1 MVRELG
7 ELPSLPPP
15 MTRVR
20 KFNGGPEAGDIVAR
34 WRLLEPLGAGGMA
47 TVWRAEAV
55 DGGAIVALKV
65 LHQTRIT
72 TEETR
77 RMRREFLT
85 LQRLTHPHIVG
96 VVDAGQQDGF
106 PWIALSYVRGVD
118 LGRLL
123 DQWGVAEPL
132 DRFANVERITRQLCS
147 ALGYV
152 HEHGIVHRDLKPANV
167 IIDESGGAWL
177 TDFGVVKDVESFQ
190 TNLTV
195 AGRLVGTVAF
205 MAPEQI
211 TGDPV
216 DHRADLYGLGA
227 LLYAMLTGRR
237 PVVADT
243 IAGYLARQLAEMPK
257 SPIEL
262 DPRVPP
268 RLDRLCMRLL
278 QKDPRHRFAS
288 AAEALAALDAPEGTV
303 ELPMHGRDEVL
314 GRFNERLATL
324 AAGVGGAVA
333 IIGPSG
339 SGRTRLLREVG
350 VRAAALGL
358 SVSPPGPAEAAQ
370 VLLVD
375 DADALSL
382 AEQGRLGDRMATALT
397 EAPALLVLAVP
408 GPMATTLQELTD
420 SVPVEEIELTP
431 LDREGVRTLLRDRGV
446 SGGLGAALARRLH
459 VELGGWPG
467 NVVDQLDTLVTEGWL
482 SRAPD
487 GSVRAVRSVDQLR
500 LEPLPL
506 PAGERE
512 RASAIRLRFT
522 PATCRLLDAA
532 AVVAM
537 PASLAVLAAVANT
550 GDGSRELEALVSAG
564 ILHVQTEGLQELVDL
579 RSPRFGQAIRELL
592 PEATRRALHR
602 GAAAALRER
611 YGRAGGAVAEL
622 IALHL
627 ERAGAPTEARPLLVA
642 AAQAALRRQ
651 EATQA
656 RTLAERAVAL
666 ESAGRFADAAEEARV
681 GRQARTVIGDAYRH
695 SGRARRALDAWAGAL
710 SLGGASEA
718 ERARLQVSCALV
730 GVDLGDVAAST
741 PDLLAGLAR
750 LPQGDAAWVEAAHA
764 AGELSLGAGDRS
776 GAVSR
781 WHAVAAYASE
791 TRHGLAGILA
801 DLGLLLVQAPPGAH
815 ALGGWTAL
823 FERARRLGRPGP
835 LVLVGVQLGRVAL
848 DVGDHARVASL
859 AQELCELGERHEWAN
874 VAALGSGLTAAVL
887 VVEGDFD
894 GAARAAKEALAPLFL
909 DEVRHGAEVAFAV
922 RALARSE
929 DSAEA
934 AGWLAV
940 GGLRPAPP
948 FDAEGLRLSLL
959 GLVTMRGRPADALA
973 AARAALARPSPS
985 AAAGARV
992 RIDAARV
999 LQLVGCQPEAEAAR
1013 AGLATSLAASGW
1025 HGLANE
1031 AADPRIR

>member
-1 MVRELG
+1 
-7 ELPSLPPP
+7 

-20 KFNGGPEAGDIVAR
+20 KPNGGPQAGDIVAR

-55 DGGAIVALKV
+55 EGGAIVALKV

-85 LQRLTHPHIVG
+85 LQRLDHPHIVG
-96 VVDAGQQDGF
+96 VFDAGQHEGF
-106 PWIALSYVRGVD
+106 PWIALAYVRGVD
-118 LGRLL
+118 LGRVL
-123 DQWGVAEPL
+123 DRWQAQEPG
-132 DRFANVERITRQLCS
+132 DRFAQAERITRELCE

-152 HEHGIVHRDLKPANV
+152 HERGIVHRDLKPANV
-167 IIDESGGAWL
+167 IIDEAGAAWL

-216 DHRADLYGLGA
+216 DHRSDLYGLGA

-262 DPRVPP
+262 NPGVPL

-278 QKDPRHRFAS
+278 QKDPGHRFAS
-288 AAEALAALDAPEGTV
+288 AADALAALDAPEGTT

-339 SGRTRLLREVG
+339 SGRTRMLREVG
-350 VRAAALGL
+350 ARAAALGL
-358 SVSPPGPAEAAQ
+358 SVSPPAAPDAAQ

-375 DADALSL
+375 NAEALSL

-408 GPMATTLQELTD
+408 FALASTLQELTD
-420 SVPVEEIELTP
+420 SVPVEEIELGP
-431 LDREGVRTLLRDRGV
+431 LDREGVRSLLRDRGA

-459 VELGGWPG
+459 AELGGWPG
-467 NVVDQLDTLVTEGWL
+467 KVVDQLETLVSEGWL
-482 SRAPD
+482 SRTPD
-487 GSVRAVRSVDQLR
+487 GSIRAVRSVDQIR

-506 PAGERE
+506 PSGERE
-512 RASAIRLRFT
+512 LAVATRMRFSPGT
-522 PATCRLLDAA
+522 RRLLDAA

-537 PASLAVLAAVANT
+537 PASLAVLVAVAQTGGVAPT
-550 GDGSRELEALVSAG
+550 GDGARELESLVTAG
-564 ILHVQTEGLQELVDL
+564 VLHVQTEGLQELVDL
-579 RSPRFGQAIRELL
+579 RSPRFGQAIRESL
-592 PEATRRALHR
+592 PEATRRELHA

-622 IALHL
+622 IAVHL
-627 ERAGAPTEARPLLVA
+627 ERAGAASEARPLLVS

-651 EATQA
+651 DATLA
-656 RTLAERAVAL
+656 RALAERAVAL
-666 ESAGRFADAAEEARV
+666 EAAGGFSDAGEEARV
-681 GRQARTVIGDAYRH
+681 ARQARTVIGDAHRH
-695 SGRARRALDAWAGAL
+695 RGHARRALEAWAGAL
-710 SLGGASEA
+710 SFGGASDA
-718 ERARLQVSCALV
+718 ERARLLVSCALV
-730 GVDLGDVAAST
+730 GIDLGDVAAAT
-741 PDLLAGLAR
+741 PDLLSGLAR

-764 AGELSLGAGDRS
+764 AAELSLGAGDRA

-835 LVLVGVQLGRVAL
+835 LVMVGVQLGRVAL
-848 DVGDHARVASL
+848 DVGDEARVASL
-859 AQELCELGERHEWAN
+859 AQELGELGERHEWSN
-874 VAALGSGLTAAVL
+874 VAALGNALTAAVL
-887 VVEGDFD
+887 AVQGDLD
-894 GAARAAKEALAPLFL
+894 GAAGAAKEALAPLFL
-909 DEVRHGAEVAFAV
+909 DEVRHGAEVGFAV

-934 AGWLAV
+934 AVWLSA
-940 GGLRPAPP
+940 GGVRPAPP
-948 FDAEGLRLSLL
+948 FDVEGLRLSLI
-959 GLVTMRGRPADALA
+959 GLATMRGRPAEALA
-973 AARAALARPSPS
+973 AARAALGRKHPS

-999 LQLVGCQPEAEAAR
+999 LQMVGCHQEAAAAR
-1013 AGLATSLAASGW
+1013 AGLAQSLAASGW

>member
-1 MVRELG
+1 M
-7 ELPSLPPP
+7 
-15 MTRVR
+15 R
-20 KFNGGPEAGDIVAR
+20 KPNGGPEAGDIVAR

-85 LQRLTHPHIVG
+85 LQRLDHPHIIG
-96 VVDAGQQDGF
+96 VFDAGQHEGF
-106 PWIALSYVRGVD
+106 PWIALAYVRGVD
-118 LGRLL
+118 LGRML
-123 DQWGVAEPL
+123 DQWQAQEPA
-132 DRFANVERITRQLCS
+132 DRFDQVERITRELCE
-147 ALGYV
+147 ALAYV
-152 HEHGIVHRDLKPANV
+152 HERGIVHRDLKPANV
-167 IIDESGGAWL
+167 IVDEAGSAWL

-211 TGDPV
+211 TGDRV
-216 DHRADLYGLGA
+216 DHRSDLYGLGA

-237 PVVADT
+237 PVVADS
-243 IAGYLARQLAEMPK
+243 IAAYLARQLAEMPK

-262 DPRVPP
+262 DPRVPL

-278 QKDPRHRFAS
+278 QKDPGHRFAS
-288 AAEALAALDAPEGTV
+288 AAEALAALDTPEGAA
-303 ELPMHGRDEVL
+303 ELPLHGRDEVF

-333 IIGPSG
+333 VIGPSG
-339 SGRTRLLREVG
+339 SGRTRLLRDVG
-350 VRAAALGL
+350 VRAAALGFR
-358 SVSPPGPAEAAQ
+358 VGPPATMDAAQ

-375 DADALSL
+375 DAEALSL
-382 AEQGRLGDRMATALT
+382 AEQGRLAERMATALT
-397 EAPALLVLAVP
+397 EAPALLVFAVSGPLAS
-408 GPMATTLQELTD
+408 TLQELTD
-420 SVPVEEIELTP
+420 NVPVEEIELGP
-431 LDREGVRTLLRDRGV
+431 LDREGVRALLRDRGA

-467 NVVDQLDTLVTEGWL
+467 KVIDQLDTLVDEGWL
-482 SRAPD
+482 SRSAD
-487 GSVRAVRSVDQLR
+487 GSIRAVRSVDQLR

-512 RASAIRLRFT
+512 LAIAARMRFN
-522 PATCRLLDAA
+522 PGSRRLLDAA
-532 AVVAM
+532 AIVAM
-537 PASLAVLAAVANT
+537 PASLALLAAVAQA
-550 GDGSRELEALVSAG
+550 GDGVRELDALVSAG
-564 ILHVQTEGLQELVDL
+564 VLQVQTEGLQELVDL
-579 RSPRFGQAIRELL
+579 RSPRFGQAIRESL
-592 PEATRRALHR
+592 PDATRRELHA

-622 IALHL
+622 IAGHL
-627 ERAGAPTEARPLLVA
+627 ERAGAAAEARPLLVS

-651 EATQA
+651 DAGKA
-656 RTLAERAVAL
+656 RALAERAVAL
-666 ESAGRFADAAEEARV
+666 EGAGRFSDAGEEARV
-681 GRQARTVIGDAYRH
+681 ARQARTVIGDAYRQD
-695 SGRARRALDAWAGAL
+695 GRARRALDAWAAAL
-710 SLGGASEA
+710 ALGGAPDA
-718 ERARLQVSCALV
+718 ERARLLVSGAMV
-730 GVDLGDVAAST
+730 GIDLGDVAAAT
-741 PDLLAGLAR
+741 PDLLTGLAR
-750 LPQGDAAWVEAAHA
+750 LPPGDAAWVEAAHVA
-764 AGELSLGAGDRS
+764 AELSLGAGDRA

-781 WHAVAAYASE
+781 WHALAAYASE

-823 FERARRLGRPGP
+823 LERARRLGRPGP
-835 LVLVGVQLGRVAL
+835 LVVVGVQLGRVAL
-848 DVGDHARVASL
+848 DVGDQARVASL
-859 AQELCELGERHEWAN
+859 AQELSELGERHEWSN

-887 VVEGDFD
+887 AVEGDVD
-894 GAARAAKEALAPLFL
+894 GAASAAKDALAPLFL
-909 DEVRHGAEVAFAV
+909 DEVRHGAEVGFAL
-922 RALARSE
+922 RALSRRE

-934 AGWLAV
+934 ASWLSA
-940 GGLRPAPP
+940 GGLRPALP

-959 GLVTMRGRPADALA
+959 GLATMRGHPAEARA
-973 AARAALARPSPS
+973 AARAALRRPHPS

-999 LQLVGCQPEAEAAR
+999 LDVVGCHEEAGAAR
-1013 AGLATSLAASGW
+1013 SGLVDSLSTAGW
-1025 HGLANE
+1025 HGLAAE
-1031 AADPRIR
+1031 AADARIR